1 MEAGRATELT
11 KAGNDHADHFAG
23 RGVQVSEHLAPSL
36 ADKEAYREA
45 RRWYDWLM
53 VLCCH
58 WPSDTQPKAGVQ
70 QDDEGSKVPDGVQE
84 GELREIV
91 PSTSRRA
98 RQLGH
103 LVNEEFPHELYEN
116 NGQLKCKACPGFASL
131 GATTSSIKG
140 FARSACKGSPL
151 EQPGDGH
158 DLWQTGPYLWCTRC
172 GSFTSGQRMARGIKA
187 VCIGRRGLGLKGTA
201 VVRRLQAGCSPYK
214 GVRISEARRKPQA
227 RGSMIGPAAA
237 NNNQITSPA
246 AHRHSTD
253 AGVDFVRLPCDAG
266 VDFVRLP
273 CDAGVDFVRLPCDAG
288 VDFVR
293 LPCDAGVEISA
304 VALHGQASPGSVD
317 PEAAQGRHEEQA
329 ESSVTSDDL
338 QAAADPA
345 TVQEDQAIQDLL
357 ELQRAGFA
365 VAWSH
370 RRAPAVTGIA
380 RDQPTAAAG
389 PQADVGPTAPSRPS
403 VAIEPSAVV
412 EPSVEEAQAM
422 QDLLELGLPTRQTG
436 RRRR

>member
-1 MEAGRATELT
+1 MPVSISCGCRVMQ
-11 KAGNDHADHFAG
+11 NAD
-23 RGVQVSEHLAPSL
+23 VQ
-36 ADKEAYREA
+36 
-45 RRWYDWLM
+45 
-53 VLCCH
+53 
-58 WPSDTQPKAGVQ
+58 
-70 QDDEGSKVPDGVQE
+70 
-84 GELREIV
+84 
-91 PSTSRRA
+91 
-98 RQLGH
+98 
-103 LVNEEFPHELYEN
+103 
-116 NGQLKCKACPGFASL
+116 
-131 GATTSSIKG
+131 
-140 FARSACKGSPL
+140 
-151 EQPGDGH
+151 
-158 DLWQTGPYLWCTRC
+158 
-172 GSFTSGQRMARGIKA
+172 
-187 VCIGRRGLGLKGTA
+187 
-201 VVRRLQAGCSPYK
+201 
-214 GVRISEARRKPQA
+214 
-227 RGSMIGPAAA
+227 
-237 NNNQITSPA
+237 
-246 AHRHSTD
+246 
-253 AGVDFVRLPCDAG
+253 
-266 VDFVRLP
+266 
-273 CDAGVDFVRLPCDAG
+273 DAG

-304 VALHGQASPGSVD
+304 VALHGQARPGSVD

-338 QAAADPA
+338 QVAADPG

-389 PQADVGPTAPSRPS
+389 PQADVGPRAPSRSS